1 MLQAVTCVQKR
12 SVSAALALP
21 LVAMAAAA
29 CGTSGDDAGASAD
42 GSSIFSV
49 GPQIFDNGRILTLDV
64 LKAVGFKK
72 GKEFNVEGLPAA
84 TAAYYGFWGLDP
96 YNRGEFEARFYAT
109 HEDAVNFGTAPADER
124 TGRNAILKADEAG
137 WDEGLKEARACT
149 RSAGGDS
156 SNCKSSRYGNFA
168 IFGNLIL
175 ICQGRDE
182 GSGAEA
188 CTELL
193 AQLQPPG

>member
-1 MLQAVTCVQKR
+1 MR
-12 SVSAALALP
+12 SSRRRSGLRVAFEVNSALRHP
-21 LVAMAAAA
+21 CMVNGK
-29 CGTSGDDAGASAD
+29 CGRDHWTTTA
-42 GSSIFSV
+42 
-49 GPQIFDNGRILTLDV
+49 ILRRTV
-64 LKAVGFKK
+64 
-72 GKEFNVEGLPAA
+72 PA
-84 TAAYYGFWGLDP
+84 
-96 YNRGEFEARFYAT
+96 
-109 HEDAVNFGTAPADER
+109 APADER